1 MRAIYQGG
9 RVFVPGIFAIRMT
22 GLWYKSW
29 VSGPANMQAG
39 GL

>member
-29 VSGPANMQAG
+29 LSGPANMQAG
-39 GL
+39 EV